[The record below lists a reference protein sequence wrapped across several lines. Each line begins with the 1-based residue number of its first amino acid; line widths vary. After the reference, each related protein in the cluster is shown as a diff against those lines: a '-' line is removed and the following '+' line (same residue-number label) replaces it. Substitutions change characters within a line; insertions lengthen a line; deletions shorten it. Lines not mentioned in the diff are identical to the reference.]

1 VRENSL
7 EQVSKVSMLME
18 EEETT
23 HQRGLVGTPAC
34 ATAARAAKL
43 RAENMVK
50 VWVGDQVGWLW
61 VRRCDN

>member
-1 VRENSL
+1 M
-7 EQVSKVSMLME
+7 SMFME
-18 EEETT
+18 EQETA

-34 ATAARAAKL
+34 ATAARAAML

-50 VWVGDQVGWLW
+50 VWVDDQVGWLW